1 MLQQLIYF
9 SNSHKDAVS
18 ANTFCTFPS
27 IFYICDF
34 KRNCQCESQS
44 PSPSLL
50 YTSIV
55 ASMRS
60 ISVFTIDISRP
71 IPLYT
76 LRTSVFYP
84 YFFHA
89 SIIHDSPYLYNH
101 FFSFVNCFIFPKTK
115 KELRFLSTPS
125 FHYIFC

>member
-1 MLQQLIYF
+1 MPHLRTLFALFHPY
-9 SNSHKDAVS
+9 
-18 ANTFCTFPS
+18 S
-27 IFYICDF
+27 IFAIS
-34 KRNCQCESQS
+34 NAIVNVNVN

-50 YTSIV
+50 YASIV

-101 FFSFVNCFIFPKTK
+101 FFSFCQLFYISGNQKGAEISLNSFISLHILLISQ
-115 KELRFLSTPS
+115 LR
-125 FHYIFC
+125 